1 MTGIKEN
8 PEYSYFPSFKTLK
21 QMWKLLNIGY
31 AKNKTEEKNLQ
42 LLSRT
47 REPQAYATSLRT

>member
-1 MTGIKEN
+1 
-8 PEYSYFPSFKTLK
+8 
-21 QMWKLLNIGY
+21 MWELLNIGY

-47 REPQAYATSLRT
+47 REPQAYAPSLRT